1 MQQKKSKKIFLY
13 FFFLII
19 LSSINNQILS
29 EIEYPK
35 LKRIEVSGLD
45 KIDNIKIVEKLIH
58 LKFENFFFLD
68 SVQIKKILEKNSLIE
83 TYSVFKKFPSTIII
97 DIKKTK
103 ILASTYKNG
112 SNYYIGSNGKLI
124 KTEKKKIKKPFLFG
138 NFQIKEFLELKR
150 IIDKSDLEYKDIKN
164 IYFFNS
170 RRWDIELLN
179 GLLIKLPEKKILQV
193 LDMSMKLLSKDK
205 FKDIKIIDMRING
218 QVILNEQ

>member
-13 FFFLII
+13 FFLLII

-29 EIEYPK
+29 EIGYPK

-45 KIDNIKIVEKLIH
+45 KIDNIKIEEKLTN

-112 SNYYIGSNGKLI
+112 FNYFIGSNGKLI
-124 KTEKKKIKKPFLFG
+124 KTEEKKIKKPFLFG
-138 NFQIKEFLELKR
+138 NFQIREFLELKR
-150 IIDKSDLEYKDIKN
+150 IIDKSDLDYKDIKN

-179 GLLIKLPEKKILQV
+179 GLLIRLPEKKILQV
-193 LDMSMKLLSKDK
+193 IDMSVKLLSKEK
-205 FKDIKIIDMRING
+205 FKDIKIIDMRIDG
-218 QVILNEQ
+218 QVILNE